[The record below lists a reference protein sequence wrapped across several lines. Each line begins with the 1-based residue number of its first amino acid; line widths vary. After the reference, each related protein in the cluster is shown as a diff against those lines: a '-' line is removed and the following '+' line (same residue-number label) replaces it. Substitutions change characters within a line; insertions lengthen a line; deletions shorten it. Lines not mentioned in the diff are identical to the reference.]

1 MTKNK
6 ICKKNFKAHLSRTR
20 NSIFLSVQKPTIV
33 DSSGNAAYVLSAVLS
48 FSIFAVYRE
57 FGCEL

>member
-6 ICKKNFKAHLSRTR
+6 ICKNLSRTR
-20 NSIFLSVQKPTIV
+20 NSIFLSVQKPPIV